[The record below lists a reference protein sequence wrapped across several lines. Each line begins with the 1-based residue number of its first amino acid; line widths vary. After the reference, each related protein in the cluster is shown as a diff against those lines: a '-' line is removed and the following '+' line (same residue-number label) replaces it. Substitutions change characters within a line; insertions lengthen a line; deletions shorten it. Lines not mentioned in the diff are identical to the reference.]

1 MDFGGP
7 SQIINQAGIA
17 KAFTGWPISW
27 APRINL
33 VRIVKQKSNIS
44 LQMVHWSLLSDH
56 LKGTFKTVY
65 NTTDFFEI
73 HFFFKFMCMGFSVY
87 MPEHRVCLWKLWVD
101 SGSLRTG
108 VIYAWECQGGTVES
122 SLGLLDGQSVHNH
135 RAISPAQYHRLL
147 QTRAISDHQ
156 INKLLY
162 KIGVEGRKERCRS
175 DRDLRAFFFAIVK
188 YMLYQ
193 YRNQEYLSVPFHC

>member
-73 HFFFKFMCMGFSVY
+73 HFFLNLCVWAFLCTCLST
-87 MPEHRVCLWKLWVD
+87 VCACGSYKWTVD
-101 SGSLRTG
+101 
-108 VIYAWECQGGTVES
+108 
-122 SLGLLDGQSVHNH
+122 LLE
-135 RAISPAQYHRLL
+135 LEL
-147 QTRAISDHQ
+147 
-156 INKLLY
+156 
-162 KIGVEGRKERCRS
+162 
-175 DRDLRAFFFAIVK
+175 
-188 YMLYQ
+188 YMLGNA
-193 YRNQEYLSVPFHC
+193 RGELWNQAWVFWMGNQSITTEPSLQPSTTDFYKHVQLAITKSTNSYTK